1 MSFGVFEFH
10 EYGHEHLLM
19 LSVPWKKDLG
29 ELIQIPSPG
38 DFVETQIDFRAW
50 HFFHPCLFD
59 ANPAFSG
66 VAGDIP
72 VVKIFSSI

>member
-1 MSFGVFEFH
+1 
-10 EYGHEHLLM
+10 M
-19 LSVPWKKDLG
+19 LAPATETCPFVPG
-29 ELIQIPSPG
+29 QSP
-38 DFVETQIDFRAW
+38 FLSETQIDLAAW
-50 HFFHPCLFD
+50 HFFHPCVFD